1 MPLFELSG
9 EAVGRTAAELLLD
22 RLNGN
27 ADAQPVVRRIKAEL
41 RMPDLQ
47 TAQ

>member
-1 MPLFELSG
+1 MPLFELPN
-9 EAVGRTAAELLLD
+9 EMVGITAAELMLE
-22 RLNGN
+22 RLSGG
-27 ADAQPVVRRIKAEL
+27 ADALPKVRRIKAEL